1 MKTKNFFLPYFSSDL
16 TSVSS
21 YARSMQ
27 RQQTAYGNPVTGQHL
42 QSYNTVSRR
51 RPPAIP
57 VRSQV
62 AANNLLSPQQSAATV
77 QRFAGMSVT

>member
-1 MKTKNFFLPYFSSDL
+1 MKTNDFFLPYFSSDL
-16 TSVSS
+16 TSVSP

-42 QSYNTVSRR
+42 QSYDTASRR

-62 AANNLLSPQQSAATV
+62 NTNNLLSPQQPAATV
-77 QRFAGMSVT
+77 QRFVGMSVT